1 MTGDMERR
9 MVRRARVE
17 GGGMETGDGERGPR
31 GSDTEVSVEDARRA
45 EAAEAAS
52 QDVARHVSAVFDA
65 GDAERER
72 LLALFAALPVGV
84 VLVDVRAADL
94 PIVFANAAFS
104 ALTGYSVPAVLGR
117 NCRFLQGP
125 DTDPTAVA
133 TLRRALAAGAGCTVT
148 LRNYT
153 RAGTPFWNEL
163 TLAPLRDTAGRMVA
177 YVGVQADATARVEA
191 ERQRAL
197 QAAVLDATAEGIY
210 GIDHAGRCTFINPAA
225 AALLGYTPDAVIGRD
240 MHALV
245 HHHRRDGTPYP
256 PDACPIHQAAAGGQG
271 LRVADEVVWRRDGTA
286 VPVEYAVQPMAGVG
300 ADGAV
305 VTLVDVTER
314 ERAERERA
322 ALLAR
327 ERAARAEAEA
337 AVAQRDHLLSLAAH
351 DLRTPLAAL
360 IGEVQLRQRRLRRG
374 QPLAAE
380 EQDAFLATLYDLLQR
395 QVSVVSEVTDAA
407 YLQMGERL
415 ALRVESVDLGML
427 AGEVVDML
435 AHAQGAGA
443 AAIDVEAPTGVVIVG
458 DRDRLARVLQNI
470 VGNAVKYSP
479 AGTPVQVSVRAE
491 GDGAVVVVRD
501 AGVGIPAGEIDRVFT
516 PFYRASTARGFAG
529 TGLGLAG
536 AQSIVAQH
544 GGAIALESAPGV
556 GTTVTITLPGAER
569 AARES

>member
-1 MTGDMERR
+1 
-9 MVRRARVE
+9 
-17 GGGMETGDGERGPR
+17 METGDGERGPR
-31 GSDTEVSVEDARRA
+31 GADTGATAGGTEDHARRTEDHA
-45 EAAEAAS
+45 RRTEAAEVAS
-52 QDVARHVSAVFDA
+52 PDVARHIRAIFDA
-65 GDAERER
+65 GDPERAR

-84 VLVDVRAADL
+84 VLVDARAADL

-104 ALTGYSVPAVLGR
+104 ALTGYPAPAVLGR

-125 DTDPTAVA
+125 DTDPVAVA
-133 TLRRALAAGAGCTVT
+133 TLRRAWAAGTGCTVT
-148 LRNYT
+148 LRNY
-153 RAGTPFWNEL
+153 RRDGTPFWNEL
-163 TLAPLRDTAGRMVA
+163 TLAPLRDTAGQVVA
-177 YVGVQADATARVEA
+177 YVGVQVDATARVEA
-191 ERQRAL
+191 ERQRTL

-225 AALLGYTPDAVIGRD
+225 TLLGYTPDALIGRD

-271 LRVADEVVWRRDGTA
+271 VRVADEVIWRRDGTA
-286 VPVEYAVQPMAGVG
+286 VPVEYAVQPMAGPGSV
-300 ADGAV
+300 GAV

-314 ERAERERA
+314 ARAEHERA

-337 AVAQRDHLLSLAAH
+337 SVTQRDHLLSLAAH

-374 QPLAAE
+374 RPLSME
-380 EQDAFLATLYDLLQR
+380 EQGSFLATLHDLLQR

-407 YLQMGERL
+407 YVQMGERL
-415 ALRVESVDLGML
+415 ALRVESVDLGAL
-427 AGEVVDML
+427 AGEVADML
-435 AHAQGAGA
+435 AHAHGAGTA
-443 AAIDVEAPTGVVIVG
+443 VIDVVEAPMDVVIVG

-470 VGNAVKYSP
+470 IGNAVKYSP
-479 AGTPVQVSVRAE
+479 AGAPVQVSVRAE
-491 GDGAVVVVRD
+491 GAGAVVVVRD

-516 PFYRASTARGFAG
+516 PFYRASTARGVAG

-536 AQSIVAQH
+536 ARGIVAQH
-544 GGAIALESAPGV
+544 GGTIALESAPGV

-569 AARES
+569 TAGAS